1 MNTRSFLA
9 ALAAALLLPSNLL
22 RAQTAAA
29 PDAPPRKPGEAVTV
43 GKMSFKGDVKA
54 GAEVTAVVSF
64 SIDPGYHVQA
74 NPPSEPIYIPAVL
87 KLEPVAGV
95 VVSGPTK
102 YPAGKEF
109 PIAGLP
115 KPLKVYEESFEI
127 SVALKIAANAKL
139 PLTIPGVLT
148 YQACRGSTC
157 FPPRKVKVEIP
168 IGK

>member
-1 MNTRSFLA
+1 MNTRSFL
-9 ALAAALLLPSNLL
+9 LAATATLLVSWASL
-22 RAQTAAA
+22 AQTPAATDPA
-29 PDAPPRKPGEAVTV
+29 PRKPGEAVTA
-43 GKMSFKGDVKA
+43 GKVSFKGEVKP
-54 GAEVTAVVSF
+54 GPEVTAVIRF

-87 KLEPVAGV
+87 KLEPVSGV
-95 VVSGPTK
+95 LVSAPTQ
-102 YPAGKEF
+102 YPVGKEF

-127 SVALKIAANAKL
+127 SVPLKVAAGAKL

-168 IGK
+168 LGK